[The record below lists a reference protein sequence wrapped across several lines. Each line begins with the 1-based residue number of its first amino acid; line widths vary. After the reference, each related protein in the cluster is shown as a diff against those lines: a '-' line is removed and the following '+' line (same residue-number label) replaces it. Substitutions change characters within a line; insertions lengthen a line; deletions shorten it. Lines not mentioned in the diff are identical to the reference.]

1 MDVYRKILVKLY
13 EETGGKQSN
22 TVNFIDLV
30 KAEGFYPSYDDIL
43 KQLTESAWITETS
56 KQDLVQITHWGVKE
70 AKKALVGGGGNSREL
85 ERNANRLKSEVKEFL
100 VMTEEFVGELSE
112 EKFKQVDKKL
122 TVVKKAIEKLK
133 PNF

>member
-13 EETGGKQSN
+13 EATDGKPTN
-22 TVNFIDLV
+22 VDFIDLV
-30 KAEGFYPSYDDIL
+30 KAEGFYPSYGDIL

-56 KQDLVQITHWGVKE
+56 KQDVVQITHWGVKE
-70 AKKALVGGGGNSREL
+70 AKKALEGGGGNSREL

-112 EKFKQVDKKL
+112 DKFNQVDAKFD
-122 TVVKKAIEKLK
+122 VVKNAIDKLK